1 MEILSTERLYV
12 PREVMDKWPRGKA
25 TNHGCRK
32 VILPE
37 PPPLLGGLSAV
48 SGICHLFSV
57 LGTSLL
63 PFFTMTTE
71 KIKYNEGDA

>member
-1 MEILSTERLYV
+1 MSPERSWINGPGARQQIMAV
-12 PREVMDKWPRGKA
+12 G
-25 TNHGCRK
+25 K